1 MAKTHLATWGNSMAV
16 RIPKPVAD
24 AAKLRPGDV
33 LELAVESPGT
43 VRLRKPSKKV
53 SLGDLLKGIRAD
65 NLHTE
70 TNWGDPAGGELW

>member
-1 MAKTHLATWGNSMAV
+1 MAKTHLATWGNSIAV

-43 VRLRKPSKKV
+43 VSLRKPNKKPA
-53 SLGDLLKGIRAD
+53 LGDLLKCINAE

-70 TNWGDPAGGELW
+70 TDWGGPAGNELW

>member
-24 AAKLRPGDV
+24 AAELRPGDV

-43 VRLRKPSKKV
+43 VSLRKPSKKL
-53 SLGDLLKGIRAD
+53 SLADLLKRISPE

-70 TNWGDPAGGELW
+70 TDWGDSAGSELW

>member
-1 MAKTHLATWGNSMAV
+1 MAKTHLANWGNSMAV

-43 VRLRKPSKKV
+43 VSLRKPSKKPA
-53 SLGDLLKGIRAD
+53 LGDLLRRINAD
-65 NLHTE
+65 NLHKE
-70 TNWGDPAGGELW
+70 TDWGEPTGSELW

>member
-24 AAKLRPGDV
+24 AAELRPGDV

-43 VRLRKPSKKV
+43 VSLRKPIKKQ
-53 SLGDLLKGIRAD
+53 SLADLLKRISAA
-65 NLHTE
+65 NLHKE
-70 TNWGDPAGGELW
+70 TDWGEPAGSELW